1 MTKFDIRVI
10 DDEWLQETAS
20 KSSVDIL
27 MIQKKRCASR
37 YAPCS
42 KSPPQHGFLPGTYVD
57 KFHSGMQFMQ
67 TSSFLHP
74 QEKKRAKNLK
84 CQPPRWNLESRG
96 LCSSPSP
103 ATQPSSSTHITRHR
117 ATRPCGGAAPVDLLG
132 AARNTHTRVHLACM
146 PATSASLRS
155 ARHHFVLV
163 VPPTR
168 SFFIV
173 PVRWLGSR

>member
-1 MTKFDIRVI
+1 MAPRNCF
-10 DDEWLQETAS
+10 QE
-20 KSSVDIL
+20 L
-27 MIQKKRCASR
+27 RRHMIQKKRCASR

-74 QEKKRAKNLK
+74 KKKKGPRTSNAN
-84 CQPPRWNLESRG
+84 PPVGISSHVG
-96 LCSSPSP
+96 PSPSP